1 MSELSGEFEGPGGF
15 ESPVESGLRRLFFAL
30 WPSDDLREQLER
42 DTRNVARDSGGRI
55 IPARNFHV
63 TVAFVGE
70 VLHSDVQAVIAAGA
84 ATSSAAFTLTLD
96 RVDTLPGSDILV
108 LAGSNVPAELVA
120 LVEGLRFNL
129 SNNQIRLKRKIFRPH
144 ITPHITL
151 ARNLPRRRP
160 VQKIEA
166 VEWPV
171 EEFVLIDST
180 VTRSG
185 SEYQVLK
192 RWPLA

>member
-30 WPSDDLREQLER
+30 WPSDDLREQLRR
-42 DTRNVARDSGGRI
+42 DTWNVVRDSGGRI

-70 VLHSDVQAVIAAGA
+70 VLQSDVQTVIAAGA

-108 LAGSNVPAELVA
+108 LTGPNVPAELVA

-129 SNNQIRLKRKIFRPH
+129 LNNQIKLKRKIFRPH
-144 ITPHITL
+144 VTL

>member
-1 MSELSGEFEGPGGF
+1 
-15 ESPVESGLRRLFFAL
+15 
-30 WPSDDLREQLER
+30 
-42 DTRNVARDSGGRI
+42 
-55 IPARNFHV
+55 
-63 TVAFVGE
+63 
-70 VLHSDVQAVIAAGA
+70 
-84 ATSSAAFTLTLD
+84 
-96 RVDTLPGSDILV
+96 
-108 LAGSNVPAELVA
+108 
-120 LVEGLRFNL
+120 
-129 SNNQIRLKRKIFRPH
+129 
-144 ITPHITL
+144 
-151 ARNLPRRRP
+151 